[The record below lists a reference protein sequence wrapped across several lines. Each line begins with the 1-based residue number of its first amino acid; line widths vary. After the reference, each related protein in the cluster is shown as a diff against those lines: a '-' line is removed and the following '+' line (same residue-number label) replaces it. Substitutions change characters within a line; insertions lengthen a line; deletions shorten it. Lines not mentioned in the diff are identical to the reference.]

1 MVRARGGGG
10 GASRRAAEDAL
21 RPGIEDALTRSVN
34 AAIRQLTSQ
43 ETSEP
48 TLNRVLQAIATDL
61 VEQQQAAEEA
71 RAAER
76 ELERAIAA
84 CAEAAPLPPDGQYAE
99 TWDGGETFH
108 WSGEA
113 DKESNKI
120 DAASARVEAERRAMA
135 AIKALDAA
143 RLAVHA
149 RPKCR
154 ASYRAV
160 SVGWLKKM
168 ARRLVAQHG
177 RALTTGQVVERVVR
191 PATAATRCR
200 YVELLD
206 EGDVGE
212 ADLFVSHTWQA
223 SFVDLVAA
231 IVHVATDEMF
241 VWLDVWAV
249 RQWPGNGADIDFRPV
264 VGEAAAFLLVA
275 MHVQEVQDMSNP
287 DAFAHRAPEV
297 ALKKCAFYRVWCARR
312 VGGGW
317 RRRALTLPL
326 TRVFG
331 RRVSGVWSS
340 WRRR

>member
-1 MVRARGGGG
+1 MRAHRP
-10 GASRRAAEDAL
+10 RRH
-21 RPGIEDALTRSVN
+21 
-34 AAIRQLTSQ
+34 
-43 ETSEP
+43 
-48 TLNRVLQAIATDL
+48 
-61 VEQQQAAEEA
+61 A
-71 RAAER
+71 RER

-84 CAEAAPLPPDGQYAE
+84 CAEAAPLPPNGQFAE

-113 DKESNKI
+113 DKETNKI
-120 DAASARVEAERRAMA
+120 EAASARVEAERRAMA

-143 RLAVHA
+143 QVAAHA
-149 RPKCR
+149 WPKCP

-160 SVGWLKKM
+160 RVGWLKKM

-177 RALTTGQVVERVVR
+177 RALTTGQVVERVVK

-212 ADLFVSHTWQA
+212 ADLFCSHTWQA
-223 SFVDLVAA
+223 SFADLVAA
-231 IVHVATDEMF
+231 IAHVATDDMY

-275 MHVQEVQDMSNP
+275 MHVQEVEDMSTA
-287 DAFAHRAPEV
+287 DMLAHRAPEV

-312 VGGGW
+312 AGDGGGARSRSLLPVCLAAASQVCGRAGGGGAVREAV
-317 RRRALTLPL
+317 RRDQ
-326 TRVFG
+326 G
-331 RRVSGVWSS
+331 
-340 WRRR
+340 